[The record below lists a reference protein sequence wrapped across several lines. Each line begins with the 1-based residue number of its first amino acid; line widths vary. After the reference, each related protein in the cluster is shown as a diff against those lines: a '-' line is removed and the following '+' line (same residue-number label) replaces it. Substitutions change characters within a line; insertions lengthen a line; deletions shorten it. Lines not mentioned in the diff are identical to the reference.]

1 MAAPWNGSA
10 PVRRSTRY
18 EPPMSPI
25 RITHATALILQ
36 ALASGR
42 RHGFQIMEVTGLASG
57 TVYPVL
63 RRLEKES
70 AVESEWEDEEEA
82 RAAGRRRRRIYR
94 LTDSGAVLAERAR
107 QRLART
113 QRVLADEGL
122 GHVGTAGSGEA

>member
-1 MAAPWNGSA
+1 
-10 PVRRSTRY
+10 
-18 EPPMSPI
+18 MSPI

-63 RRLEKES
+63 RRLEKEA
-70 AVESEWEDEEEA
+70 AVESEWEDEAEA

-94 LTDSGAVLAERAR
+94 LTDSGAILAERAR

-122 GHVGTAGSGEA
+122 GQVGPAGSGEA